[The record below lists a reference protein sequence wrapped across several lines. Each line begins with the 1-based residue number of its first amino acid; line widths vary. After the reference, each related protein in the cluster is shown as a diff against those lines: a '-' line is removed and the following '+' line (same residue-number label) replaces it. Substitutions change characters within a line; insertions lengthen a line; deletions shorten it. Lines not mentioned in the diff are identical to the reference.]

1 MKKKQLLS
9 GVMALLLSA
18 SLCACGG
25 SKTAEGT
32 SEAAGE
38 SSEAETSN
46 TLSEGTPVPGGSVVY
61 GMTQDLASLDPH
73 VDTDAGT
80 RDVVF
85 NLYEG
90 LVKPTSDGGFIP
102 AVASDYTISDD
113 AKTYTFTL
121 RDGVTFHDGTPVTIE
136 DVKYSIDR
144 YAEIQGESSAF
155 SSLVDSVE
163 VQDDKTLVVNLKE
176 SYSEFLPMMTIA
188 IIPKSNEDPAGN
200 PIGTGPFK
208 YVSYTPGQNLELEK
222 YDGYWQEGVPSL
234 DSVEFKFIADVDTA
248 FVELQAGTID
258 ISDPSYS
265 LEAANQIATIN
276 GGNSDLDGSVITTR
290 LKDFRGYG
298 YIALSAENVKVGNDP
313 ASEESKDLRKAIMTV
328 IAAYRDEGINSYYG
342 DTATIINY
350 PMSNTSWAAPSVT
363 DDGYKIAY
371 STDVD
376 GNEIYTSDM
385 SGDTKYAAALQAAL
399 GYFEAAGYTVEN
411 GQVTA
416 APAGAKMEYTVNI
429 GASGNG
435 DHPSFQVLTNAAAA
449 LKTIGFTLT
458 VNDLANAS
466 DLYSSYQSGV
476 AEGWVAAWQSTNDP
490 DTYQLYDS
498 NGSTNYYKIN
508 DSDLD
513 ELIEAA
519 RQTTDQD
526 ARKAMYKEAMEI
538 ILDWGVELPV
548 YQRSEA
554 TIFSSERVDTTTIP
568 NDMTPYW
575 TYQSEINKIALK

>member
-73 VDTDAGT
+73 IDTDAGT

-102 AVASDYTISDD
+102 AVASDYIISDD

-121 RDGVTFHDGTPVTIE
+121 RDGITFHDGTPVTIE

-188 IIPKSNEDPAGN
+188 IIPQSNEDPAGN

-258 ISDPSYS
+258 ILKYLTSAQAETLGDDYNIVQGSMNLVHAMYLNSAYEPLSKTEVRQALCYAVDRDAINNFIFGGKSHIIGSHMIPAMSKYYEPEAETVYSYDPEKAKELLADAGYADGFDLEITVPSSYS
-265 LEAANQIATIN
+265 QHVDSAQIIADELSQVGINVTLNQVEWSTWLQDVYK
-276 GGNSDLDGSVITTR
+276 GGN
-290 LKDFRGYG
+290 FQ
-298 YIALSAENVKVGNDP
+298 A
-313 ASEESKDLRKAIMTV
+313 TV
-328 IAAYRDEGINSYYG
+328 IGFDG
-342 DTATIINY
+342 TL
-350 PMSNTSWAAPSVT
+350 APSDWLKKYVT
-363 DDGYKIAY
+363 DDAKNFMHYSNTEYDDVFNTAYTTVDDDVKVENYKKAQMILAEDAAAVYIEDPANLVAVSKKFGGYTFYPTAA
-371 STDVD
+371 
-376 GNEIYTSDM
+376 EDM
-385 SGDTKYAAALQAAL
+385 SLLYQ
-399 GYFEAAGYTVEN
+399 VE
-411 GQVTA
+411 Q
-416 APAGAKMEYTVNI
+416 
-429 GASGNG
+429 
-435 DHPSFQVLTNAAAA
+435 
-449 LKTIGFTLT
+449 
-458 VNDLANAS
+458 
-466 DLYSSYQSGV
+466 
-476 AEGWVAAWQSTNDP
+476 
-490 DTYQLYDS
+490 
-498 NGSTNYYKIN
+498 
-508 DSDLD
+508 
-513 ELIEAA
+513 
-519 RQTTDQD
+519 
-526 ARKAMYKEAMEI
+526 
-538 ILDWGVELPV
+538 
-548 YQRSEA
+548 
-554 TIFSSERVDTTTIP
+554 
-568 NDMTPYW
+568 
-575 TYQSEINKIALK
+575 

>member
-90 LVKPTSDGGFIP
+90 LVKPTSDSGFIP

-121 RDGVTFHDGTPVTIE
+121 RDGITFHDGTPVTIE

-188 IIPKSNEDPAGN
+188 IIPQSNEDPAGN

-258 ISDPSYS
+258 ILKYLTAAQAETLGDEDYNIVQGSMNLVHAMYLNSAYEPLSKTEVRQALCYAVDRDAINNFIFGGKSHIIGSHMIPAMSKYYEPEAETVYSYDPEKAKELLADAGYADGFDLEITVPSSYS
-265 LEAANQIATIN
+265 QHVDSAQIIADELSQVGVNVTLNQVEWSTWLQDVYK
-276 GGNSDLDGSVITTR
+276 GGN
-290 LKDFRGYG
+290 FQ
-298 YIALSAENVKVGNDP
+298 A
-313 ASEESKDLRKAIMTV
+313 TV
-328 IAAYRDEGINSYYG
+328 IGFDG
-342 DTATIINY
+342 TL
-350 PMSNTSWAAPSVT
+350 APSDWLKKYVT
-363 DDGYKIAY
+363 DDAKNFMHYSNTEYDDVFNTAYTTVDDDVKVENYKKAQMILAEDAAAVYIEDPANLVAVSKKFGGYTFYPTAA
-371 STDVD
+371 
-376 GNEIYTSDM
+376 EDM
-385 SGDTKYAAALQAAL
+385 SLLYQ
-399 GYFEAAGYTVEN
+399 VE
-411 GQVTA
+411 Q
-416 APAGAKMEYTVNI
+416 
-429 GASGNG
+429 
-435 DHPSFQVLTNAAAA
+435 
-449 LKTIGFTLT
+449 
-458 VNDLANAS
+458 
-466 DLYSSYQSGV
+466 
-476 AEGWVAAWQSTNDP
+476 
-490 DTYQLYDS
+490 
-498 NGSTNYYKIN
+498 
-508 DSDLD
+508 
-513 ELIEAA
+513 
-519 RQTTDQD
+519 
-526 ARKAMYKEAMEI
+526 
-538 ILDWGVELPV
+538 
-548 YQRSEA
+548 
-554 TIFSSERVDTTTIP
+554 
-568 NDMTPYW
+568 
-575 TYQSEINKIALK
+575 

>member
-90 LVKPTSDGGFIP
+90 LVKPTSDGGFIA

-121 RDGVTFHDGTPVTIE
+121 RDGITFHDGTPVTIE

-188 IIPKSNEDPAGN
+188 IIPQSNEDPAGN

-258 ISDPSYS
+258 ILKYLTSAQAETLGDDYNIVQGSMNLVHAMYLNSAYEPLSKTEVRQALCYAVDRDAINNFIFGGKSHIIGSHMIPAMSKYYEPEAETVYSYDPEKAKELLADAGYADGFDLEITVPSSYS
-265 LEAANQIATIN
+265 QHVDSAQIIADELSQVGINVTLNQVEWSTWLQDVYK
-276 GGNSDLDGSVITTR
+276 GGN
-290 LKDFRGYG
+290 FQ
-298 YIALSAENVKVGNDP
+298 A
-313 ASEESKDLRKAIMTV
+313 TV
-328 IAAYRDEGINSYYG
+328 IGFDG
-342 DTATIINY
+342 TL
-350 PMSNTSWAAPSVT
+350 APSDWLKKYVT
-363 DDGYKIAY
+363 DDAKNFMHYSNTEYDDVFNTAYTTVDDDVKVEKYKKAQMILAEDAAAVYIEDPANLVAVSKKFGGYTFYPTAA
-371 STDVD
+371 
-376 GNEIYTSDM
+376 EDM
-385 SGDTKYAAALQAAL
+385 SLLYQ
-399 GYFEAAGYTVEN
+399 VE
-411 GQVTA
+411 Q
-416 APAGAKMEYTVNI
+416 
-429 GASGNG
+429 
-435 DHPSFQVLTNAAAA
+435 
-449 LKTIGFTLT
+449 
-458 VNDLANAS
+458 
-466 DLYSSYQSGV
+466 
-476 AEGWVAAWQSTNDP
+476 
-490 DTYQLYDS
+490 
-498 NGSTNYYKIN
+498 
-508 DSDLD
+508 
-513 ELIEAA
+513 
-519 RQTTDQD
+519 
-526 ARKAMYKEAMEI
+526 
-538 ILDWGVELPV
+538 
-548 YQRSEA
+548 
-554 TIFSSERVDTTTIP
+554 
-568 NDMTPYW
+568 
-575 TYQSEINKIALK
+575 

>member
-102 AVASDYTISDD
+102 AVASDYIISDD

-121 RDGVTFHDGTPVTIE
+121 RDGITFHDGTPVTIE

-188 IIPKSNEDPAGN
+188 IIPQSNEDPAGN

-258 ISDPSYS
+258 ILKYLTSAQAETLGDDYNIVQGSMNLVHAMYLNSAYEPLSKTEVRQALCYAVDRDAINNFIFGGKSHIIGSHMIPAMSKYYEPEAETVYSYDPEKAKELLADAVYADGFDLEITVPSSYS
-265 LEAANQIATIN
+265 QHVDSAQIIADELSQVGINVTLNQVEWSTWLQDVYK
-276 GGNSDLDGSVITTR
+276 GGN
-290 LKDFRGYG
+290 FQ
-298 YIALSAENVKVGNDP
+298 A
-313 ASEESKDLRKAIMTV
+313 TV
-328 IAAYRDEGINSYYG
+328 IGFDG
-342 DTATIINY
+342 TL
-350 PMSNTSWAAPSVT
+350 APSDWLKKYVT
-363 DDGYKIAY
+363 DDAKNFMHYSNTEYDDVFNTAYTTVDDDVKVENYKKAQMILAEDAAAVYIEDPANLVAVSKKFGGYTFYPTAA
-371 STDVD
+371 
-376 GNEIYTSDM
+376 EDM
-385 SGDTKYAAALQAAL
+385 SLLYQ
-399 GYFEAAGYTVEN
+399 VE
-411 GQVTA
+411 Q
-416 APAGAKMEYTVNI
+416 
-429 GASGNG
+429 
-435 DHPSFQVLTNAAAA
+435 
-449 LKTIGFTLT
+449 
-458 VNDLANAS
+458 
-466 DLYSSYQSGV
+466 
-476 AEGWVAAWQSTNDP
+476 
-490 DTYQLYDS
+490 
-498 NGSTNYYKIN
+498 
-508 DSDLD
+508 
-513 ELIEAA
+513 
-519 RQTTDQD
+519 
-526 ARKAMYKEAMEI
+526 
-538 ILDWGVELPV
+538 
-548 YQRSEA
+548 
-554 TIFSSERVDTTTIP
+554 
-568 NDMTPYW
+568 
-575 TYQSEINKIALK
+575 

>member
-102 AVASDYTISDD
+102 AVASDYIISDD

-121 RDGVTFHDGTPVTIE
+121 RDGITFHDGTPVTIE

-188 IIPKSNEDPAGN
+188 IIPQSNEDPAGN

-258 ISDPSYS
+258 ILKYLTSAQAETLGDDYNIVQGSMNLVHAMYLNSAYEPLSKTEVRQALCYAVDRDAINNFIFGGKSHIIGSHMIPAMSKYYEPEAETVYSYDPEKAKELLADAGYADGFDLEITVPSSYS
-265 LEAANQIATIN
+265 QHVDSAQIIADELSQVGINVTLNQVEWSTWLQDVYK
-276 GGNSDLDGSVITTR
+276 GGN
-290 LKDFRGYG
+290 FQ
-298 YIALSAENVKVGNDP
+298 A
-313 ASEESKDLRKAIMTV
+313 TV
-328 IAAYRDEGINSYYG
+328 IGFDG
-342 DTATIINY
+342 TL
-350 PMSNTSWAAPSVT
+350 APSDWLKKYVT
-363 DDGYKIAY
+363 DDAKNFMHYSNTEYDDVFNTAYTTVDDDVKVENYKKAQMILAEDAPAVYIEDPANLVAVSKKFGGYTFYPTAA
-371 STDVD
+371 
-376 GNEIYTSDM
+376 EDM
-385 SGDTKYAAALQAAL
+385 SLLYQ
-399 GYFEAAGYTVEN
+399 VE
-411 GQVTA
+411 Q
-416 APAGAKMEYTVNI
+416 
-429 GASGNG
+429 
-435 DHPSFQVLTNAAAA
+435 
-449 LKTIGFTLT
+449 
-458 VNDLANAS
+458 
-466 DLYSSYQSGV
+466 
-476 AEGWVAAWQSTNDP
+476 
-490 DTYQLYDS
+490 
-498 NGSTNYYKIN
+498 
-508 DSDLD
+508 
-513 ELIEAA
+513 
-519 RQTTDQD
+519 
-526 ARKAMYKEAMEI
+526 
-538 ILDWGVELPV
+538 
-548 YQRSEA
+548 
-554 TIFSSERVDTTTIP
+554 
-568 NDMTPYW
+568 
-575 TYQSEINKIALK
+575 

>member
-90 LVKPTSDGGFIP
+90 LVKPTSDGGFIA

-121 RDGVTFHDGTPVTIE
+121 RDGITFHDGTPVTIE

-188 IIPKSNEDPAGN
+188 IIPQSNEDPVGN

-258 ISDPSYS
+258 ILKYLTAAQAETLGDEDYNIVQGSMNLVHAMYLNSAYEPLSKTEVRQALCYAVDRDAINNFIFGGKSHIIGSHMIPAMSKYYEPEAETVYSYDPEKAKELLADAGYADGFDLEITVPSSYS
-265 LEAANQIATIN
+265 QHVDSAQIIADELSQVGINVTLNQVEWSTWLQDVYK
-276 GGNSDLDGSVITTR
+276 GGN
-290 LKDFRGYG
+290 FQ
-298 YIALSAENVKVGNDP
+298 A
-313 ASEESKDLRKAIMTV
+313 TV
-328 IAAYRDEGINSYYG
+328 IGFDG
-342 DTATIINY
+342 TL
-350 PMSNTSWAAPSVT
+350 APSDWLKKYVT
-363 DDGYKIAY
+363 DDAKNFMHYSNTEYDDVFNTAYTTVDDDVKVENYKKAQMILAEDAAAVYIEDPANLVAVSKKFGGYTFYPTAA
-371 STDVD
+371 
-376 GNEIYTSDM
+376 EDM
-385 SGDTKYAAALQAAL
+385 SLLYQ
-399 GYFEAAGYTVEN
+399 VE
-411 GQVTA
+411 Q
-416 APAGAKMEYTVNI
+416 
-429 GASGNG
+429 
-435 DHPSFQVLTNAAAA
+435 
-449 LKTIGFTLT
+449 
-458 VNDLANAS
+458 
-466 DLYSSYQSGV
+466 
-476 AEGWVAAWQSTNDP
+476 
-490 DTYQLYDS
+490 
-498 NGSTNYYKIN
+498 
-508 DSDLD
+508 
-513 ELIEAA
+513 
-519 RQTTDQD
+519 
-526 ARKAMYKEAMEI
+526 
-538 ILDWGVELPV
+538 
-548 YQRSEA
+548 
-554 TIFSSERVDTTTIP
+554 
-568 NDMTPYW
+568 
-575 TYQSEINKIALK
+575 

>member
-90 LVKPTSDGGFIP
+90 LVKPTSDGGFIA

-121 RDGVTFHDGTPVTIE
+121 RDGITFHDGTPVTIE

-188 IIPKSNEDPAGN
+188 IIPQSNEDPAGN

-258 ISDPSYS
+258 ILKYLTSAQAETLGDDYNIVQGSMNLVHAMYLNSAYEPLSKTEVRQALCYAVDRDAINNFIFGGKSHIIGSHMIPAMSKYYEPEAETVYSYDPEKAKELLADAGYADGFDLEITVPSSYS
-265 LEAANQIATIN
+265 QHVDSAQIIADELSQVGVNVTLNQVEWSTWLQDVYK
-276 GGNSDLDGSVITTR
+276 GGN
-290 LKDFRGYG
+290 FQ
-298 YIALSAENVKVGNDP
+298 A
-313 ASEESKDLRKAIMTV
+313 TV
-328 IAAYRDEGINSYYG
+328 IGFDG
-342 DTATIINY
+342 TL
-350 PMSNTSWAAPSVT
+350 APSDWLKKYVT
-363 DDGYKIAY
+363 DDAKNFMHYSNTEYDDVFNTAYTTVDDDVKVENYKKAQMILAEDAAAVYIEDPANLVAVSKKFGGYTFYPTAA
-371 STDVD
+371 
-376 GNEIYTSDM
+376 EDM
-385 SGDTKYAAALQAAL
+385 SLLYQ
-399 GYFEAAGYTVEN
+399 VE
-411 GQVTA
+411 Q
-416 APAGAKMEYTVNI
+416 
-429 GASGNG
+429 
-435 DHPSFQVLTNAAAA
+435 
-449 LKTIGFTLT
+449 
-458 VNDLANAS
+458 
-466 DLYSSYQSGV
+466 
-476 AEGWVAAWQSTNDP
+476 
-490 DTYQLYDS
+490 
-498 NGSTNYYKIN
+498 
-508 DSDLD
+508 
-513 ELIEAA
+513 
-519 RQTTDQD
+519 
-526 ARKAMYKEAMEI
+526 
-538 ILDWGVELPV
+538 
-548 YQRSEA
+548 
-554 TIFSSERVDTTTIP
+554 
-568 NDMTPYW
+568 
-575 TYQSEINKIALK
+575 

>member
-46 TLSEGTPVPGGSVVY
+46 TLSEGTPVLGGSVVY

-102 AVASDYTISDD
+102 AVASDYIISDD

-121 RDGVTFHDGTPVTIE
+121 RDGITFHDGTPVTIE

-188 IIPKSNEDPAGN
+188 IIPQSNEDPAGN

-258 ISDPSYS
+258 ILKYLTSAQAETLGDDYNIVQGSMNLVHAMYLNSAYEPLSKTEVRQALCYAVDRDAINNFIFGGKSHIIGSHMIPAMSKYYEPEAETVYSYDPEKAKELLADAGYADGFDLEITVPSSYS
-265 LEAANQIATIN
+265 QHVDSAQIIADELSQVGINVTLNQVEWSTWLQDVYK
-276 GGNSDLDGSVITTR
+276 GGN
-290 LKDFRGYG
+290 FQ
-298 YIALSAENVKVGNDP
+298 A
-313 ASEESKDLRKAIMTV
+313 TV
-328 IAAYRDEGINSYYG
+328 IGFDG
-342 DTATIINY
+342 TL
-350 PMSNTSWAAPSVT
+350 APSDWLKKYVT
-363 DDGYKIAY
+363 DDAKNFMHYSNTEYDDVFNTAYTTVDDDVKVENYKKAQMILAEDAAAVYIEDPANLVAVSKKFGGYTFYPTAA
-371 STDVD
+371 
-376 GNEIYTSDM
+376 EDM
-385 SGDTKYAAALQAAL
+385 SLLYQ
-399 GYFEAAGYTVEN
+399 VE
-411 GQVTA
+411 Q
-416 APAGAKMEYTVNI
+416 
-429 GASGNG
+429 
-435 DHPSFQVLTNAAAA
+435 
-449 LKTIGFTLT
+449 
-458 VNDLANAS
+458 
-466 DLYSSYQSGV
+466 
-476 AEGWVAAWQSTNDP
+476 
-490 DTYQLYDS
+490 
-498 NGSTNYYKIN
+498 
-508 DSDLD
+508 
-513 ELIEAA
+513 
-519 RQTTDQD
+519 
-526 ARKAMYKEAMEI
+526 
-538 ILDWGVELPV
+538 
-548 YQRSEA
+548 
-554 TIFSSERVDTTTIP
+554 
-568 NDMTPYW
+568 
-575 TYQSEINKIALK
+575 

>member
-61 GMTQDLASLDPH
+61 GMTQDLASLNPH

-102 AVASDYTISDD
+102 AVASDYIISDD

-121 RDGVTFHDGTPVTIE
+121 RDGITFHDGTPVTIE

-188 IIPKSNEDPAGN
+188 IIPQSNEDPAGN

-258 ISDPSYS
+258 ILKYLTSAQAETLGDDYNIVQGSMNLVHAMYLNSAYEPLSKTEVRQALCYAVDRDAINNFIFGGKSHIIGSHMIPAMSKYYEPEAETVYSYDPEKAKELLADAGYADGFDLEITVPSSYS
-265 LEAANQIATIN
+265 QHVDSAQIIADELSQVGINVTLNQVEWSTWLQDVYK
-276 GGNSDLDGSVITTR
+276 GGN
-290 LKDFRGYG
+290 FQ
-298 YIALSAENVKVGNDP
+298 A
-313 ASEESKDLRKAIMTV
+313 TV
-328 IAAYRDEGINSYYG
+328 IGFDG
-342 DTATIINY
+342 TL
-350 PMSNTSWAAPSVT
+350 APSDWLKKYVT
-363 DDGYKIAY
+363 DDAKNFMHYSNTEYDDVFNTAYTTVDDDVKVENYKKAQMILAEDAAAVYIEDPANLVAVSKKFGGYTFYPTAA
-371 STDVD
+371 
-376 GNEIYTSDM
+376 EDM
-385 SGDTKYAAALQAAL
+385 SLLYQ
-399 GYFEAAGYTVEN
+399 VE
-411 GQVTA
+411 Q
-416 APAGAKMEYTVNI
+416 
-429 GASGNG
+429 
-435 DHPSFQVLTNAAAA
+435 
-449 LKTIGFTLT
+449 
-458 VNDLANAS
+458 
-466 DLYSSYQSGV
+466 
-476 AEGWVAAWQSTNDP
+476 
-490 DTYQLYDS
+490 
-498 NGSTNYYKIN
+498 
-508 DSDLD
+508 
-513 ELIEAA
+513 
-519 RQTTDQD
+519 
-526 ARKAMYKEAMEI
+526 
-538 ILDWGVELPV
+538 
-548 YQRSEA
+548 
-554 TIFSSERVDTTTIP
+554 
-568 NDMTPYW
+568 
-575 TYQSEINKIALK
+575 

>member
-102 AVASDYTISDD
+102 AVASDYIISDD

-121 RDGVTFHDGTPVTIE
+121 RDGITFHDGTPVTIE

-188 IIPKSNEDPAGN
+188 IIPQSNEDPVGN

-258 ISDPSYS
+258 ILKYLTAAQAETLGDDYNIVQGSMNLVHAMYLNSAYEPLSKTEVRQALCYAVDRDAINNFIFGGKSHIIGSHMIPAMSKYYEPEAETVYSYDPEKAKELLADAGYADGFDLEITVPSSYS
-265 LEAANQIATIN
+265 QHVDSAQIIADELSQVGINVTLNQVEWSTWLQDVYK
-276 GGNSDLDGSVITTR
+276 GGN
-290 LKDFRGYG
+290 FQ
-298 YIALSAENVKVGNDP
+298 A
-313 ASEESKDLRKAIMTV
+313 TV
-328 IAAYRDEGINSYYG
+328 IGFDG
-342 DTATIINY
+342 TL
-350 PMSNTSWAAPSVT
+350 APSDWLKKYVT
-363 DDGYKIAY
+363 DDAKNFMHYSNTEYDDVFNTAYTTVDDDVKVENYKKAQMILAEDAAAVYIEDPANLVAVSKKFGGYTFYPTAA
-371 STDVD
+371 
-376 GNEIYTSDM
+376 EDM
-385 SGDTKYAAALQAAL
+385 SLLYQ
-399 GYFEAAGYTVEN
+399 VE
-411 GQVTA
+411 Q
-416 APAGAKMEYTVNI
+416 
-429 GASGNG
+429 
-435 DHPSFQVLTNAAAA
+435 
-449 LKTIGFTLT
+449 
-458 VNDLANAS
+458 
-466 DLYSSYQSGV
+466 
-476 AEGWVAAWQSTNDP
+476 
-490 DTYQLYDS
+490 
-498 NGSTNYYKIN
+498 
-508 DSDLD
+508 
-513 ELIEAA
+513 
-519 RQTTDQD
+519 
-526 ARKAMYKEAMEI
+526 
-538 ILDWGVELPV
+538 
-548 YQRSEA
+548 
-554 TIFSSERVDTTTIP
+554 
-568 NDMTPYW
+568 
-575 TYQSEINKIALK
+575 

>member
-102 AVASDYTISDD
+102 AVASDYIISDD

-121 RDGVTFHDGTPVTIE
+121 RDGITFHDGTPVTIE

-188 IIPKSNEDPAGN
+188 IIPQSNEDPAGN

-258 ISDPSYS
+258 ILKYLTAAQAETLGDEDYNIVQGSMNLVHAMYLNSAYEPLSKTEVRQALCYAVDRDAINNFIFGGKSHIIGSHMIPAMSKYYEPEAETVYSYDPEKAKELLADAGYADGFDLEITVPSSYS
-265 LEAANQIATIN
+265 QHVDSAQIIADELSQVGVNVTLNQVEWSTWLQDVYK
-276 GGNSDLDGSVITTR
+276 GGN
-290 LKDFRGYG
+290 FQ
-298 YIALSAENVKVGNDP
+298 A
-313 ASEESKDLRKAIMTV
+313 TV
-328 IAAYRDEGINSYYG
+328 IGFDG
-342 DTATIINY
+342 TL
-350 PMSNTSWAAPSVT
+350 APSDWLKKYVT
-363 DDGYKIAY
+363 DDAKNFMHYSNTEYDDVFNTAYTTVDDDVKVENYKKAQMILAEDAAAVYIEDPANLVAVSKKFGGYTFYPTAA
-371 STDVD
+371 
-376 GNEIYTSDM
+376 EDM
-385 SGDTKYAAALQAAL
+385 SLLYQ
-399 GYFEAAGYTVEN
+399 VE
-411 GQVTA
+411 Q
-416 APAGAKMEYTVNI
+416 
-429 GASGNG
+429 
-435 DHPSFQVLTNAAAA
+435 
-449 LKTIGFTLT
+449 
-458 VNDLANAS
+458 
-466 DLYSSYQSGV
+466 
-476 AEGWVAAWQSTNDP
+476 
-490 DTYQLYDS
+490 
-498 NGSTNYYKIN
+498 
-508 DSDLD
+508 
-513 ELIEAA
+513 
-519 RQTTDQD
+519 
-526 ARKAMYKEAMEI
+526 
-538 ILDWGVELPV
+538 
-548 YQRSEA
+548 
-554 TIFSSERVDTTTIP
+554 
-568 NDMTPYW
+568 
-575 TYQSEINKIALK
+575 

>member
-102 AVASDYTISDD
+102 AVASDYIISDD

-121 RDGVTFHDGTPVTIE
+121 RDGITFHDGTPVTIE

-188 IIPKSNEDPAGN
+188 IIPQSNEDPAGN

-258 ISDPSYS
+258 ILKYLTSAQAETLGDDYNIVQGSMNLVHAMYLNSAYEPLSKTEVRQALCYAVDRDAINNFIFGGKSHIIGSHMIPAMSKYYEPEAETVYSYDPEKAKELLADAGYADGFDLEITVPSSYS
-265 LEAANQIATIN
+265 QHVDSAQIIADELSQVGINVTLNQVEWSTWLQDVYK
-276 GGNSDLDGSVITTR
+276 GGN
-290 LKDFRGYG
+290 FQ
-298 YIALSAENVKVGNDP
+298 A
-313 ASEESKDLRKAIMTV
+313 TV
-328 IAAYRDEGINSYYG
+328 IGFDG
-342 DTATIINY
+342 TL
-350 PMSNTSWAAPSVT
+350 APSDWLKKYVT
-363 DDGYKIAY
+363 DDAKNFMHYSNTEYDDVFNTAYTTVDDDVKVENYKKAQMILAEDAAAVYIEDPVNLVAVSKKFGGYTFYPTAA
-371 STDVD
+371 
-376 GNEIYTSDM
+376 EDM
-385 SGDTKYAAALQAAL
+385 SLLYQ
-399 GYFEAAGYTVEN
+399 VE
-411 GQVTA
+411 Q
-416 APAGAKMEYTVNI
+416 
-429 GASGNG
+429 
-435 DHPSFQVLTNAAAA
+435 
-449 LKTIGFTLT
+449 
-458 VNDLANAS
+458 
-466 DLYSSYQSGV
+466 
-476 AEGWVAAWQSTNDP
+476 
-490 DTYQLYDS
+490 
-498 NGSTNYYKIN
+498 
-508 DSDLD
+508 
-513 ELIEAA
+513 
-519 RQTTDQD
+519 
-526 ARKAMYKEAMEI
+526 
-538 ILDWGVELPV
+538 
-548 YQRSEA
+548 
-554 TIFSSERVDTTTIP
+554 
-568 NDMTPYW
+568 
-575 TYQSEINKIALK
+575 

>member
-90 LVKPTSDGGFIP
+90 LVKPTSDGGFIA

-121 RDGVTFHDGTPVTIE
+121 RDGITFHDGTPVTIE

-188 IIPKSNEDPAGN
+188 IIPQSNEDPVGN

-258 ISDPSYS
+258 ILKYLTSAQAETLGDDYNIVQGSMNLVHAMYLNSAYEPLSKTEVRQALYYAVDRDAINNFIFGGKSHIIGSHMIPAMSKYYEPEAETVYSYDPEKAKELLADAGYADGFDLEITVPSSYS
-265 LEAANQIATIN
+265 QHVDSAQIIADELSQVGINVTLNQVEWSTWLQDVYK
-276 GGNSDLDGSVITTR
+276 GGN
-290 LKDFRGYG
+290 FQ
-298 YIALSAENVKVGNDP
+298 A
-313 ASEESKDLRKAIMTV
+313 TV
-328 IAAYRDEGINSYYG
+328 IGFDG
-342 DTATIINY
+342 TL
-350 PMSNTSWAAPSVT
+350 APSDWLKKYVT
-363 DDGYKIAY
+363 DDAKNFMHYSNTEYDDVFNTAYTTVDDDVKVENYKKAQMILAEDAAAVYIEDPANLVAVSKKFGGYTFYPTAA
-371 STDVD
+371 
-376 GNEIYTSDM
+376 EDM
-385 SGDTKYAAALQAAL
+385 SLLYQ
-399 GYFEAAGYTVEN
+399 VE
-411 GQVTA
+411 Q
-416 APAGAKMEYTVNI
+416 
-429 GASGNG
+429 
-435 DHPSFQVLTNAAAA
+435 
-449 LKTIGFTLT
+449 
-458 VNDLANAS
+458 
-466 DLYSSYQSGV
+466 
-476 AEGWVAAWQSTNDP
+476 
-490 DTYQLYDS
+490 
-498 NGSTNYYKIN
+498 
-508 DSDLD
+508 
-513 ELIEAA
+513 
-519 RQTTDQD
+519 
-526 ARKAMYKEAMEI
+526 
-538 ILDWGVELPV
+538 
-548 YQRSEA
+548 
-554 TIFSSERVDTTTIP
+554 
-568 NDMTPYW
+568 
-575 TYQSEINKIALK
+575 

>member
-102 AVASDYTISDD
+102 AVASDYIISDD

-121 RDGVTFHDGTPVTIE
+121 RDGITFHDGTPVTIE

-188 IIPKSNEDPAGN
+188 IIPQSNEDPAGN

-208 YVSYTPGQNLELEK
+208 YVSYTPGQNMELEK

-258 ISDPSYS
+258 ILKYLTAAQAETLGDDYNIVQGSMNLVHAMYLNSAYEPLSKTEVRQALCYAVDRDAINNFIFGGKSHIIGSHMIPAMSKYYEPEAETVYSYDPEKAKELLADAGYADGFDLEITVPSSYS
-265 LEAANQIATIN
+265 QHVDSAQIIADELSQVGVNVTLNQVEWSTWLQDVYK
-276 GGNSDLDGSVITTR
+276 GGN
-290 LKDFRGYG
+290 FQ
-298 YIALSAENVKVGNDP
+298 A
-313 ASEESKDLRKAIMTV
+313 TV
-328 IAAYRDEGINSYYG
+328 IGFDG
-342 DTATIINY
+342 TL
-350 PMSNTSWAAPSVT
+350 APSDWLKKYVT
-363 DDGYKIAY
+363 DDAKNFMHYSNTEYDDVFNTAYTTVDDDVKVENYKKAQMILAEDAAAVYIEDPANLVAVSKKFGGYTFYPTAA
-371 STDVD
+371 
-376 GNEIYTSDM
+376 EDM
-385 SGDTKYAAALQAAL
+385 SLLYQ
-399 GYFEAAGYTVEN
+399 VE
-411 GQVTA
+411 Q
-416 APAGAKMEYTVNI
+416 
-429 GASGNG
+429 
-435 DHPSFQVLTNAAAA
+435 
-449 LKTIGFTLT
+449 
-458 VNDLANAS
+458 
-466 DLYSSYQSGV
+466 
-476 AEGWVAAWQSTNDP
+476 
-490 DTYQLYDS
+490 
-498 NGSTNYYKIN
+498 
-508 DSDLD
+508 
-513 ELIEAA
+513 
-519 RQTTDQD
+519 
-526 ARKAMYKEAMEI
+526 
-538 ILDWGVELPV
+538 
-548 YQRSEA
+548 
-554 TIFSSERVDTTTIP
+554 
-568 NDMTPYW
+568 
-575 TYQSEINKIALK
+575 

>member
-90 LVKPTSDGGFIP
+90 LVKPTSDGGFIA

-188 IIPKSNEDPAGN
+188 IIPQSNEDPAGN

-258 ISDPSYS
+258 ILKYLTAAQAETLGDEDYNIVQGSMNLVHAMYLNSAYEPLSKTEVRQALCYAVDRDAINNFIFGGKSHIIGSHMIPAMSKYYEPEAETVYSYDPEKAKELLADAGYADGFDLEITVPSSYS
-265 LEAANQIATIN
+265 QHVDSAQIIADELSQVGINVTLNQVEWSTWLQDVYK
-276 GGNSDLDGSVITTR
+276 GGN
-290 LKDFRGYG
+290 FQ
-298 YIALSAENVKVGNDP
+298 A
-313 ASEESKDLRKAIMTV
+313 TV
-328 IAAYRDEGINSYYG
+328 IGFDG
-342 DTATIINY
+342 TL
-350 PMSNTSWAAPSVT
+350 APSDWLKKYVT
-363 DDGYKIAY
+363 DDAKNFMHYSNTEYDDVFNTAYTTVDDDVKVENYKKAQMILAEDAAAVYIEDPANLVAVSKKFGGYTFYPTAA
-371 STDVD
+371 
-376 GNEIYTSDM
+376 EDM
-385 SGDTKYAAALQAAL
+385 SLLYQ
-399 GYFEAAGYTVEN
+399 VE
-411 GQVTA
+411 Q
-416 APAGAKMEYTVNI
+416 
-429 GASGNG
+429 
-435 DHPSFQVLTNAAAA
+435 
-449 LKTIGFTLT
+449 
-458 VNDLANAS
+458 
-466 DLYSSYQSGV
+466 
-476 AEGWVAAWQSTNDP
+476 
-490 DTYQLYDS
+490 
-498 NGSTNYYKIN
+498 
-508 DSDLD
+508 
-513 ELIEAA
+513 
-519 RQTTDQD
+519 
-526 ARKAMYKEAMEI
+526 
-538 ILDWGVELPV
+538 
-548 YQRSEA
+548 
-554 TIFSSERVDTTTIP
+554 
-568 NDMTPYW
+568 
-575 TYQSEINKIALK
+575 

>member
-102 AVASDYTISDD
+102 AVASDYIISDD

-121 RDGVTFHDGTPVTIE
+121 RDGITFHDGTPVTIE

-188 IIPKSNEDPAGN
+188 IIPQSNEDPAGN

-258 ISDPSYS
+258 ILKYLTSAQAETLGDDYNIVQGSMNLVHAMYLNSAYEPLSKTEVRQALCYAVDRDAINNFIFGGKSHIIGSHMIPAMSKYYEPEAETVYSYDPEKAKELLADAGYADGFDLKITVPSSYS
-265 LEAANQIATIN
+265 QHVDSAQIIADELSQVGINVTLNQVEWSTWLQDVYK
-276 GGNSDLDGSVITTR
+276 GGN
-290 LKDFRGYG
+290 FQ
-298 YIALSAENVKVGNDP
+298 A
-313 ASEESKDLRKAIMTV
+313 TV
-328 IAAYRDEGINSYYG
+328 IGFDG
-342 DTATIINY
+342 TL
-350 PMSNTSWAAPSVT
+350 APSDWLKKYVT
-363 DDGYKIAY
+363 DDAKNFMHYSNTEYDDVFNTAYTTVDDDVKVENYKKAQMILAEDAAAVYIEDPANLVAVSKKFGGYTFYPTAA
-371 STDVD
+371 
-376 GNEIYTSDM
+376 EDM
-385 SGDTKYAAALQAAL
+385 SLLYQ
-399 GYFEAAGYTVEN
+399 VE
-411 GQVTA
+411 Q
-416 APAGAKMEYTVNI
+416 
-429 GASGNG
+429 
-435 DHPSFQVLTNAAAA
+435 
-449 LKTIGFTLT
+449 
-458 VNDLANAS
+458 
-466 DLYSSYQSGV
+466 
-476 AEGWVAAWQSTNDP
+476 
-490 DTYQLYDS
+490 
-498 NGSTNYYKIN
+498 
-508 DSDLD
+508 
-513 ELIEAA
+513 
-519 RQTTDQD
+519 
-526 ARKAMYKEAMEI
+526 
-538 ILDWGVELPV
+538 
-548 YQRSEA
+548 
-554 TIFSSERVDTTTIP
+554 
-568 NDMTPYW
+568 
-575 TYQSEINKIALK
+575 

>member
-90 LVKPTSDGGFIP
+90 LVKPTSDGGFIA

-121 RDGVTFHDGTPVTIE
+121 RDGITFHDGTPVTIE

-188 IIPKSNEDPAGN
+188 IIPQSNEDPVGN

-258 ISDPSYS
+258 ILKYLTSAQAETLGDDYNIVQGSMNLVHAMYLNSAYEPLSKTEVRQALCYAVDRDAINNFIFGGKSHIIGSHMIPAMSKYYEPEAETVYSYDPEKAKELLADAGYADGFDLEITVPSSYS
-265 LEAANQIATIN
+265 QHVDSAQIIADELSQVGINVTLNQVEWSTWLQDVYK
-276 GGNSDLDGSVITTR
+276 GGN
-290 LKDFRGYG
+290 FQ
-298 YIALSAENVKVGNDP
+298 A
-313 ASEESKDLRKAIMTV
+313 TV
-328 IAAYRDEGINSYYG
+328 IGFDG
-342 DTATIINY
+342 TL
-350 PMSNTSWAAPSVT
+350 APSDWLKKYVT
-363 DDGYKIAY
+363 DDAKNFMHYSNTEYDDVFNTAYTTVDDDVKVENYKKAQMILAEDAAAVYIEDPANLVAVSKKFGGYTFYPTAA
-371 STDVD
+371 
-376 GNEIYTSDM
+376 EDM
-385 SGDTKYAAALQAAL
+385 SLLYQ
-399 GYFEAAGYTVEN
+399 VE
-411 GQVTA
+411 Q
-416 APAGAKMEYTVNI
+416 
-429 GASGNG
+429 
-435 DHPSFQVLTNAAAA
+435 
-449 LKTIGFTLT
+449 
-458 VNDLANAS
+458 
-466 DLYSSYQSGV
+466 
-476 AEGWVAAWQSTNDP
+476 
-490 DTYQLYDS
+490 
-498 NGSTNYYKIN
+498 
-508 DSDLD
+508 
-513 ELIEAA
+513 
-519 RQTTDQD
+519 
-526 ARKAMYKEAMEI
+526 
-538 ILDWGVELPV
+538 
-548 YQRSEA
+548 
-554 TIFSSERVDTTTIP
+554 
-568 NDMTPYW
+568 
-575 TYQSEINKIALK
+575 

>member
-102 AVASDYTISDD
+102 AVASDYIISDD

-121 RDGVTFHDGTPVTIE
+121 RDGITFHDGTPVTIE

-188 IIPKSNEDPAGN
+188 IIPQSNEDPAGN

-258 ISDPSYS
+258 ILKYLTAAQAETLGDDYNIVQGSMNLVHAMYLNSAYEPLSKTEVRQALCYAVDRDAINNFIFGGKSHLIGSHMIPAMSKYYEPEPETVYSYDPEKAKELLADAGYADGFDLEITVPSSYS
-265 LEAANQIATIN
+265 QHVDSAQIIADELSQVGINVTLNQVEWSTWLQDVYK
-276 GGNSDLDGSVITTR
+276 GGN
-290 LKDFRGYG
+290 FQ
-298 YIALSAENVKVGNDP
+298 A
-313 ASEESKDLRKAIMTV
+313 TV
-328 IAAYRDEGINSYYG
+328 IGFDG
-342 DTATIINY
+342 TL
-350 PMSNTSWAAPSVT
+350 APSDWLKKYVT
-363 DDGYKIAY
+363 DDAKNFMHYSNTEYDDVFNTAYTTVDDDVKVENYKKAQMILAEDAAAVYIEDPANLVAVSKKFGGYTFYPTAA
-371 STDVD
+371 
-376 GNEIYTSDM
+376 EDM
-385 SGDTKYAAALQAAL
+385 SLLYQ
-399 GYFEAAGYTVEN
+399 VE
-411 GQVTA
+411 Q
-416 APAGAKMEYTVNI
+416 
-429 GASGNG
+429 
-435 DHPSFQVLTNAAAA
+435 
-449 LKTIGFTLT
+449 
-458 VNDLANAS
+458 
-466 DLYSSYQSGV
+466 
-476 AEGWVAAWQSTNDP
+476 
-490 DTYQLYDS
+490 
-498 NGSTNYYKIN
+498 
-508 DSDLD
+508 
-513 ELIEAA
+513 
-519 RQTTDQD
+519 
-526 ARKAMYKEAMEI
+526 
-538 ILDWGVELPV
+538 
-548 YQRSEA
+548 
-554 TIFSSERVDTTTIP
+554 
-568 NDMTPYW
+568 
-575 TYQSEINKIALK
+575 

>member
-102 AVASDYTISDD
+102 AVASDYIISDD

-121 RDGVTFHDGTPVTIE
+121 RDGITFHDGTPVTIE

-188 IIPKSNEDPAGN
+188 IIPQSNEDPAGN

-208 YVSYTPGQNLELEK
+208 YVSYTPGQ
-222 YDGYWQEGVPSL
+222 SL

-258 ISDPSYS
+258 ILKYLTSAQAETLGDDYNIVQGSMNLVHAMYLNSAYEPLSKTEVRQALCYAVDRDAINNFIFGGKSHIIGSHMIPAMSKYYEPEAETVYSYDPEKAKELLADAGYADGFDLEITVPSSYS
-265 LEAANQIATIN
+265 QHVDSAQIIADELSQVGINVTLNQVEWSTWLQDVYK
-276 GGNSDLDGSVITTR
+276 GGN
-290 LKDFRGYG
+290 FQ
-298 YIALSAENVKVGNDP
+298 A
-313 ASEESKDLRKAIMTV
+313 TV
-328 IAAYRDEGINSYYG
+328 IGFDG
-342 DTATIINY
+342 TL
-350 PMSNTSWAAPSVT
+350 APSDWLKKYVT
-363 DDGYKIAY
+363 DDAKNFMHYSNTEYDDVFNTAYTTVDDDVKVENYKKAQMILAEDAAAVYIEDPANLVAVSKKFGGYTFYPTAA
-371 STDVD
+371 
-376 GNEIYTSDM
+376 EDM
-385 SGDTKYAAALQAAL
+385 SLLYQ
-399 GYFEAAGYTVEN
+399 VE
-411 GQVTA
+411 Q
-416 APAGAKMEYTVNI
+416 
-429 GASGNG
+429 
-435 DHPSFQVLTNAAAA
+435 
-449 LKTIGFTLT
+449 
-458 VNDLANAS
+458 
-466 DLYSSYQSGV
+466 
-476 AEGWVAAWQSTNDP
+476 
-490 DTYQLYDS
+490 
-498 NGSTNYYKIN
+498 
-508 DSDLD
+508 
-513 ELIEAA
+513 
-519 RQTTDQD
+519 
-526 ARKAMYKEAMEI
+526 
-538 ILDWGVELPV
+538 
-548 YQRSEA
+548 
-554 TIFSSERVDTTTIP
+554 
-568 NDMTPYW
+568 
-575 TYQSEINKIALK
+575 

>member
-102 AVASDYTISDD
+102 AVASDYIISDD

-121 RDGVTFHDGTPVTIE
+121 RDGITFHDGTPVTIE

-188 IIPKSNEDPAGN
+188 IIPQSNEDPAGN

-258 ISDPSYS
+258 ILKYLTSAQAETLGDDYNIVQGSMNLVHAMYLNSAYEPLSKTEVRQALCYAVDRDAINNFIFGGKSHIIGSHMIPAMSKYYEPEAETVYSYDPEKAKELLADAGYADGFDLEITVPSSYS
-265 LEAANQIATIN
+265 QHVDSAQIIADELSQVGINVTLNQVEWSTWLQDVYK
-276 GGNSDLDGSVITTR
+276 GGN
-290 LKDFRGYG
+290 FQ
-298 YIALSAENVKVGNDP
+298 A
-313 ASEESKDLRKAIMTV
+313 TV
-328 IAAYRDEGINSYYG
+328 IGFDG
-342 DTATIINY
+342 TL
-350 PMSNTSWAAPSVT
+350 APSDWLKKYVT
-363 DDGYKIAY
+363 DDAKNFMHYSNTEYDDVFNTAYTTVDDDVKVENYKKAQMILAEDAAAVYIEDPANLVAVSKKFGGYTFYPTAA
-371 STDVD
+371 
-376 GNEIYTSDM
+376 EDM
-385 SGDTKYAAALQAAL
+385 SLLYQ
-399 GYFEAAGYTVEN
+399 VE
-411 GQVTA
+411 Q
-416 APAGAKMEYTVNI
+416 
-429 GASGNG
+429 
-435 DHPSFQVLTNAAAA
+435 
-449 LKTIGFTLT
+449 
-458 VNDLANAS
+458 
-466 DLYSSYQSGV
+466 
-476 AEGWVAAWQSTNDP
+476 
-490 DTYQLYDS
+490 
-498 NGSTNYYKIN
+498 
-508 DSDLD
+508 
-513 ELIEAA
+513 
-519 RQTTDQD
+519 
-526 ARKAMYKEAMEI
+526 
-538 ILDWGVELPV
+538 
-548 YQRSEA
+548 
-554 TIFSSERVDTTTIP
+554 
-568 NDMTPYW
+568 
-575 TYQSEINKIALK
+575 

>member
-90 LVKPTSDGGFIP
+90 LVKPTSDGGFIA

-121 RDGVTFHDGTPVTIE
+121 RDGITFHDGTPVTIE

-188 IIPKSNEDPAGN
+188 IIPQSNEDPAGN

-258 ISDPSYS
+258 ILKYLTAAQAETLGDEDYNIVQGSMNLVHAMYLNSAYEPLSKTEVRQALCYAVDRDAINNFIFGGKSHIIGSHMIPAMSKYYEPEAETVYSYDPEKAKELLADAGYADGFDLEITVPSSYS
-265 LEAANQIATIN
+265 QHVDSAQIIADELSQVGINVTLNQVEWSTWLQDVYK
-276 GGNSDLDGSVITTR
+276 GGN
-290 LKDFRGYG
+290 FQ
-298 YIALSAENVKVGNDP
+298 A
-313 ASEESKDLRKAIMTV
+313 TV
-328 IAAYRDEGINSYYG
+328 IGFDG
-342 DTATIINY
+342 TL
-350 PMSNTSWAAPSVT
+350 APSDWLKKYVT
-363 DDGYKIAY
+363 DDAKNFMHYSNTEYDDVFNTAYTTVDDDVKVENYKKAQMILAEDAAAVYIEDPANLVAVSKKFGGYTFYPTAA
-371 STDVD
+371 
-376 GNEIYTSDM
+376 EDM
-385 SGDTKYAAALQAAL
+385 SLLYQ
-399 GYFEAAGYTVEN
+399 VE
-411 GQVTA
+411 Q
-416 APAGAKMEYTVNI
+416 
-429 GASGNG
+429 
-435 DHPSFQVLTNAAAA
+435 
-449 LKTIGFTLT
+449 
-458 VNDLANAS
+458 
-466 DLYSSYQSGV
+466 
-476 AEGWVAAWQSTNDP
+476 
-490 DTYQLYDS
+490 
-498 NGSTNYYKIN
+498 
-508 DSDLD
+508 
-513 ELIEAA
+513 
-519 RQTTDQD
+519 
-526 ARKAMYKEAMEI
+526 
-538 ILDWGVELPV
+538 
-548 YQRSEA
+548 
-554 TIFSSERVDTTTIP
+554 
-568 NDMTPYW
+568 
-575 TYQSEINKIALK
+575 

>member
-102 AVASDYTISDD
+102 AVASDYIISDD

-121 RDGVTFHDGTPVTIE
+121 RDGITFHDGTPVTIE

-208 YVSYTPGQNLELEK
+208 YVCYTPGQNLELEK

-258 ISDPSYS
+258 ILKYLTAAQAETLGDEDYNIVQGSMNLVHAMYLNSAYEPLSKTEVRQALCYAVDRDAINNFIFGGKSHIIGSHMIPAMSKYYEPEAETVYSYDPEKAKELLADAGYADGFDLEITVPSSYS
-265 LEAANQIATIN
+265 QHVDSAQIIADELSQVGVNVTLNQVEWSTWLQDVYK
-276 GGNSDLDGSVITTR
+276 GGN
-290 LKDFRGYG
+290 FQ
-298 YIALSAENVKVGNDP
+298 A
-313 ASEESKDLRKAIMTV
+313 TV
-328 IAAYRDEGINSYYG
+328 IGFDG
-342 DTATIINY
+342 TL
-350 PMSNTSWAAPSVT
+350 APSDWLKKYVT
-363 DDGYKIAY
+363 DDAKNFMHYSNTEYDDVFNTAYTTVDDDVKVENYKKAQMILAEDAAAVYIEDPANLVAVSKKFGGYTFYPTAA
-371 STDVD
+371 
-376 GNEIYTSDM
+376 EDM
-385 SGDTKYAAALQAAL
+385 SLLYQ
-399 GYFEAAGYTVEN
+399 VE
-411 GQVTA
+411 Q
-416 APAGAKMEYTVNI
+416 
-429 GASGNG
+429 
-435 DHPSFQVLTNAAAA
+435 
-449 LKTIGFTLT
+449 
-458 VNDLANAS
+458 
-466 DLYSSYQSGV
+466 
-476 AEGWVAAWQSTNDP
+476 
-490 DTYQLYDS
+490 
-498 NGSTNYYKIN
+498 
-508 DSDLD
+508 
-513 ELIEAA
+513 
-519 RQTTDQD
+519 
-526 ARKAMYKEAMEI
+526 
-538 ILDWGVELPV
+538 
-548 YQRSEA
+548 
-554 TIFSSERVDTTTIP
+554 
-568 NDMTPYW
+568 
-575 TYQSEINKIALK
+575 

>member
-102 AVASDYTISDD
+102 AVASDYIISDD

-121 RDGVTFHDGTPVTIE
+121 RDGITFHDGTPVTIE

-188 IIPKSNEDPAGN
+188 IIPQSNEDPAGN

-222 YDGYWQEGVPSL
+222 YDGYWQEGVTSL

-258 ISDPSYS
+258 ILKYLTSAQAETLGDDYNIVQGSMNLVHAMYLNSAYEPLSKTEVRQALCYAVDRDAINNFIFGGKSHIIGSHMIPAMSKYYEPEAETVYSYDPEKAKELLADAGYADGFDLEITVPSSYS
-265 LEAANQIATIN
+265 QHVDSAQIIADELSQVGINVTLNQVEWSTWLQDVYK
-276 GGNSDLDGSVITTR
+276 GGN
-290 LKDFRGYG
+290 FQ
-298 YIALSAENVKVGNDP
+298 A
-313 ASEESKDLRKAIMTV
+313 TV
-328 IAAYRDEGINSYYG
+328 IGFDG
-342 DTATIINY
+342 TL
-350 PMSNTSWAAPSVT
+350 APSDWLKKYVT
-363 DDGYKIAY
+363 DDAKNFMHYSNTEYDDVFNTAYTTVDDDVKVENYKKAQMILAEDAAAVYIEDPANLVAVSKKFGGYTFYPTAA
-371 STDVD
+371 
-376 GNEIYTSDM
+376 EDM
-385 SGDTKYAAALQAAL
+385 SLLYQ
-399 GYFEAAGYTVEN
+399 VE
-411 GQVTA
+411 Q
-416 APAGAKMEYTVNI
+416 
-429 GASGNG
+429 
-435 DHPSFQVLTNAAAA
+435 
-449 LKTIGFTLT
+449 
-458 VNDLANAS
+458 
-466 DLYSSYQSGV
+466 
-476 AEGWVAAWQSTNDP
+476 
-490 DTYQLYDS
+490 
-498 NGSTNYYKIN
+498 
-508 DSDLD
+508 
-513 ELIEAA
+513 
-519 RQTTDQD
+519 
-526 ARKAMYKEAMEI
+526 
-538 ILDWGVELPV
+538 
-548 YQRSEA
+548 
-554 TIFSSERVDTTTIP
+554 
-568 NDMTPYW
+568 
-575 TYQSEINKIALK
+575 

>member
-90 LVKPTSDGGFIP
+90 LVKPTSDGGFIA
-102 AVASDYTISDD
+102 AVASDYIISDD

-121 RDGVTFHDGTPVTIE
+121 RDGITFHDGTPVTIE

-188 IIPKSNEDPAGN
+188 IIPQSNEDPAGN

-258 ISDPSYS
+258 ILKYLTSAQAETLGDDYNIVQGSMNLVHAMYLNSAYEPLSKTEVRQALCYAVDRDAINNFIFGGKSHIIGSHMIPAMSKYYEPEAETVYSYDPEKAKELLADAGYADGFDLEITVPSSYS
-265 LEAANQIATIN
+265 QHVDSAQIIADELSQVGINVTLNQVEWSTWLQDVYK
-276 GGNSDLDGSVITTR
+276 GGN
-290 LKDFRGYG
+290 FQ
-298 YIALSAENVKVGNDP
+298 A
-313 ASEESKDLRKAIMTV
+313 TV
-328 IAAYRDEGINSYYG
+328 IGFDG
-342 DTATIINY
+342 TL
-350 PMSNTSWAAPSVT
+350 APSDWLKKYVT
-363 DDGYKIAY
+363 DDAKNFMHYSNTEYDDVFNTAYTTVDDDVKVENYKKAQMILAEDAAAVYIEDTANLVAVSKKFGGYTFYPTAA
-371 STDVD
+371 
-376 GNEIYTSDM
+376 EDM
-385 SGDTKYAAALQAAL
+385 SLLYQ
-399 GYFEAAGYTVEN
+399 VE
-411 GQVTA
+411 Q
-416 APAGAKMEYTVNI
+416 
-429 GASGNG
+429 
-435 DHPSFQVLTNAAAA
+435 
-449 LKTIGFTLT
+449 
-458 VNDLANAS
+458 
-466 DLYSSYQSGV
+466 
-476 AEGWVAAWQSTNDP
+476 
-490 DTYQLYDS
+490 
-498 NGSTNYYKIN
+498 
-508 DSDLD
+508 
-513 ELIEAA
+513 
-519 RQTTDQD
+519 
-526 ARKAMYKEAMEI
+526 
-538 ILDWGVELPV
+538 
-548 YQRSEA
+548 
-554 TIFSSERVDTTTIP
+554 
-568 NDMTPYW
+568 
-575 TYQSEINKIALK
+575 

>member
-102 AVASDYTISDD
+102 AVASDYIISDD

-121 RDGVTFHDGTPVTIE
+121 RDGITFHDGTPVTIE

-188 IIPKSNEDPAGN
+188 IIPQSNEDPAGN

-258 ISDPSYS
+258 ILKYLTSAQAETLGDDYNIVQGSMNLVHAMYLNSAYEPLSKTEVRQALCYAVDRDAINNFIFGGKSHIIGSHMIPAMSKYYEPEAETVYSYDPEKAKELLADAGYADGFDLEITVPSSYS
-265 LEAANQIATIN
+265 QHVDSAQIIADELSQVGVNVTLNQVEWSTWLQDVYK
-276 GGNSDLDGSVITTR
+276 GGN
-290 LKDFRGYG
+290 FQ
-298 YIALSAENVKVGNDP
+298 A
-313 ASEESKDLRKAIMTV
+313 TV
-328 IAAYRDEGINSYYG
+328 IGFDG
-342 DTATIINY
+342 TL
-350 PMSNTSWAAPSVT
+350 APSDWLKKYVT
-363 DDGYKIAY
+363 DDAKNFMHYSNTEYDDVFNTAYTTVDDDVKVENYKKAQMILAEDAAAVYIEDPANLVAVSKKFGGYTFYPTAA
-371 STDVD
+371 
-376 GNEIYTSDM
+376 EDM
-385 SGDTKYAAALQAAL
+385 SLLYQ
-399 GYFEAAGYTVEN
+399 VE
-411 GQVTA
+411 Q
-416 APAGAKMEYTVNI
+416 
-429 GASGNG
+429 
-435 DHPSFQVLTNAAAA
+435 
-449 LKTIGFTLT
+449 
-458 VNDLANAS
+458 
-466 DLYSSYQSGV
+466 
-476 AEGWVAAWQSTNDP
+476 
-490 DTYQLYDS
+490 
-498 NGSTNYYKIN
+498 
-508 DSDLD
+508 
-513 ELIEAA
+513 
-519 RQTTDQD
+519 
-526 ARKAMYKEAMEI
+526 
-538 ILDWGVELPV
+538 
-548 YQRSEA
+548 
-554 TIFSSERVDTTTIP
+554 
-568 NDMTPYW
+568 
-575 TYQSEINKIALK
+575 

>member
-102 AVASDYTISDD
+102 AVASDYIISDD

-121 RDGVTFHDGTPVTIE
+121 RDGITFHDGTPVTIE

-188 IIPKSNEDPAGN
+188 IIPQSNEDPAGN

-208 YVSYTPGQNLELEK
+208 YVSYTPGQNMELEK

-258 ISDPSYS
+258 ILKYLTSAQAETLGDDYNIVQGSMNLVHAMYLNSAYEPLSKTEVRQALCYAVDRDAINNFIFGGKSHIIGSHMIPAMSKYYEPEAETVYSYDPEKAKELLADAGYADGFDLEITVPSSYS
-265 LEAANQIATIN
+265 QHVDSAQIIADELSQVGINVTLNQVEWSTWLQDVYK
-276 GGNSDLDGSVITTR
+276 GGN
-290 LKDFRGYG
+290 FQ
-298 YIALSAENVKVGNDP
+298 A
-313 ASEESKDLRKAIMTV
+313 TV
-328 IAAYRDEGINSYYG
+328 IGFDG
-342 DTATIINY
+342 TL
-350 PMSNTSWAAPSVT
+350 APSDWLKKYVT
-363 DDGYKIAY
+363 DDAKNFMHYSNTEYDDVFNTAYTTVDDDVKVENYKKAQMILAEDAAAVYIEDPANLVAVSKKFGGYTFYPTAA
-371 STDVD
+371 
-376 GNEIYTSDM
+376 EDM
-385 SGDTKYAAALQAAL
+385 SLLYQ
-399 GYFEAAGYTVEN
+399 VE
-411 GQVTA
+411 Q
-416 APAGAKMEYTVNI
+416 
-429 GASGNG
+429 
-435 DHPSFQVLTNAAAA
+435 
-449 LKTIGFTLT
+449 
-458 VNDLANAS
+458 
-466 DLYSSYQSGV
+466 
-476 AEGWVAAWQSTNDP
+476 
-490 DTYQLYDS
+490 
-498 NGSTNYYKIN
+498 
-508 DSDLD
+508 
-513 ELIEAA
+513 
-519 RQTTDQD
+519 
-526 ARKAMYKEAMEI
+526 
-538 ILDWGVELPV
+538 
-548 YQRSEA
+548 
-554 TIFSSERVDTTTIP
+554 
-568 NDMTPYW
+568 
-575 TYQSEINKIALK
+575 

>member
-90 LVKPTSDGGFIP
+90 LVKPTSDGGFIA

-121 RDGVTFHDGTPVTIE
+121 RDGITFHDGTPVTIE

-188 IIPKSNEDPAGN
+188 IIPQSNEDPVGN

-258 ISDPSYS
+258 ILKYLTSAQAETLGDDYNIVQGSMNLVHAMYLNSAYEPLSKTEVRQALCYAVDRDAINNFIFGGKSHIIGSHMIPAMSKYYEPEAETVYSYDPEKAKELLADAGYADGFDLEITVPSSYS
-265 LEAANQIATIN
+265 QHVDSAQIIADELSQVGINVTLNQVEWSTWLQDVYK
-276 GGNSDLDGSVITTR
+276 GGN
-290 LKDFRGYG
+290 FQ
-298 YIALSAENVKVGNDP
+298 A
-313 ASEESKDLRKAIMTV
+313 TV
-328 IAAYRDEGINSYYG
+328 IGFDG
-342 DTATIINY
+342 TL
-350 PMSNTSWAAPSVT
+350 APSDWLKKYVT
-363 DDGYKIAY
+363 DDAKNFMHCSNTEYDDVFNTAYTTVDDDVKVENYKKAQMILAEDAAAVYIEDPANLVAVSKKFGGYTFYPTAA
-371 STDVD
+371 
-376 GNEIYTSDM
+376 EDM
-385 SGDTKYAAALQAAL
+385 SLLYQ
-399 GYFEAAGYTVEN
+399 VE
-411 GQVTA
+411 Q
-416 APAGAKMEYTVNI
+416 
-429 GASGNG
+429 
-435 DHPSFQVLTNAAAA
+435 
-449 LKTIGFTLT
+449 
-458 VNDLANAS
+458 
-466 DLYSSYQSGV
+466 
-476 AEGWVAAWQSTNDP
+476 
-490 DTYQLYDS
+490 
-498 NGSTNYYKIN
+498 
-508 DSDLD
+508 
-513 ELIEAA
+513 
-519 RQTTDQD
+519 
-526 ARKAMYKEAMEI
+526 
-538 ILDWGVELPV
+538 
-548 YQRSEA
+548 
-554 TIFSSERVDTTTIP
+554 
-568 NDMTPYW
+568 
-575 TYQSEINKIALK
+575 

>member
-90 LVKPTSDGGFIP
+90 LVKPTSDGGFIA

-258 ISDPSYS
+258 ILKYLTAAQAETLGDEDYNIVQGSMNLVHAMYLNSAYEPLSKTEVRQALCYAVDRDAINNFIFGGKSHIIGSHMIPAMSKYYEPEAETVYSYDPEKAKELLADAGYADGFDLEITVPSSYS
-265 LEAANQIATIN
+265 QHVDSAQIIADELSQVGVNVTLNQVEWSTWLQDVYK
-276 GGNSDLDGSVITTR
+276 GGN
-290 LKDFRGYG
+290 FQ
-298 YIALSAENVKVGNDP
+298 A
-313 ASEESKDLRKAIMTV
+313 TV
-328 IAAYRDEGINSYYG
+328 IGFDG
-342 DTATIINY
+342 TL
-350 PMSNTSWAAPSVT
+350 APSDWLKKYVT
-363 DDGYKIAY
+363 DDAKNFMHYSNTEYDDVFNTAYTTVDDDVKVENYKKAQMILAEDAAAVYIEDPANLVAVSKKFGGYTFYPTAA
-371 STDVD
+371 
-376 GNEIYTSDM
+376 EDM
-385 SGDTKYAAALQAAL
+385 SLLYQ
-399 GYFEAAGYTVEN
+399 VE
-411 GQVTA
+411 Q
-416 APAGAKMEYTVNI
+416 
-429 GASGNG
+429 
-435 DHPSFQVLTNAAAA
+435 
-449 LKTIGFTLT
+449 
-458 VNDLANAS
+458 
-466 DLYSSYQSGV
+466 
-476 AEGWVAAWQSTNDP
+476 
-490 DTYQLYDS
+490 
-498 NGSTNYYKIN
+498 
-508 DSDLD
+508 
-513 ELIEAA
+513 
-519 RQTTDQD
+519 
-526 ARKAMYKEAMEI
+526 
-538 ILDWGVELPV
+538 
-548 YQRSEA
+548 
-554 TIFSSERVDTTTIP
+554 
-568 NDMTPYW
+568 
-575 TYQSEINKIALK
+575 

>member
-90 LVKPTSDGGFIP
+90 LVKPTSDGGFIA

-121 RDGVTFHDGTPVTIE
+121 RDGITFHDGTPVTIE

-258 ISDPSYS
+258 ILKYLTSAQAETLGDDYNIVQGSMNLVHAMYLNSAYEPLSKTEVRQALCYAVDRDAINNFIFGGKSHIIGSHMIPAMSKYYEPEAETVYSYDPEKAKELLADAGYADGFDLEITVPSSYS
-265 LEAANQIATIN
+265 QHVDSAQIIADELSQVGINVTLNQVEWSTWLQDVYK
-276 GGNSDLDGSVITTR
+276 GGN
-290 LKDFRGYG
+290 FQ
-298 YIALSAENVKVGNDP
+298 A
-313 ASEESKDLRKAIMTV
+313 TV
-328 IAAYRDEGINSYYG
+328 IGFDG
-342 DTATIINY
+342 TL
-350 PMSNTSWAAPSVT
+350 APSDWLKKYVT
-363 DDGYKIAY
+363 DDAKNFMHYSNTEYDDVFNTAYTTVDDDVKVENYKKAQMILAEDAAAVYIEDPANLVAVSKKFGGYTFYPTAA
-371 STDVD
+371 
-376 GNEIYTSDM
+376 EDM
-385 SGDTKYAAALQAAL
+385 SLLYQ
-399 GYFEAAGYTVEN
+399 VE
-411 GQVTA
+411 Q
-416 APAGAKMEYTVNI
+416 
-429 GASGNG
+429 
-435 DHPSFQVLTNAAAA
+435 
-449 LKTIGFTLT
+449 
-458 VNDLANAS
+458 
-466 DLYSSYQSGV
+466 
-476 AEGWVAAWQSTNDP
+476 
-490 DTYQLYDS
+490 
-498 NGSTNYYKIN
+498 
-508 DSDLD
+508 
-513 ELIEAA
+513 
-519 RQTTDQD
+519 
-526 ARKAMYKEAMEI
+526 
-538 ILDWGVELPV
+538 
-548 YQRSEA
+548 
-554 TIFSSERVDTTTIP
+554 
-568 NDMTPYW
+568 
-575 TYQSEINKIALK
+575 

>member
-102 AVASDYTISDD
+102 AVASDYIISDD

-121 RDGVTFHDGTPVTIE
+121 RDGITFHDGTPVTIE

-188 IIPKSNEDPAGN
+188 IIPQSNEDPAGN

-258 ISDPSYS
+258 ILKYLTSAQAETLGDDYNIVQGSMNLVHAMYLNSAYEPLSKTEVRQALCYAVDRDAINNFIFGGKSHIIGSHMIPAMSKYYEPEAETVYSYDPEKAKELLADAGYADGFDLEITVPSSYS
-265 LEAANQIATIN
+265 QHVDSAQIIADELSQVGINVTLNQVEWSTWLQDVYK
-276 GGNSDLDGSVITTR
+276 GGN
-290 LKDFRGYG
+290 FQ
-298 YIALSAENVKVGNDP
+298 A
-313 ASEESKDLRKAIMTV
+313 TV
-328 IAAYRDEGINSYYG
+328 IGFDG
-342 DTATIINY
+342 TL
-350 PMSNTSWAAPSVT
+350 APSDWLKKYVT
-363 DDGYKIAY
+363 DDAKNFMHYSNTEYDDVFNTAYTTVDDDVKVENYKKAQMILAEDAAAVY
-371 STDVD
+371 ITFYPTAA
-376 GNEIYTSDM
+376 EDM
-385 SGDTKYAAALQAAL
+385 SLLYQ
-399 GYFEAAGYTVEN
+399 VE
-411 GQVTA
+411 Q
-416 APAGAKMEYTVNI
+416 
-429 GASGNG
+429 
-435 DHPSFQVLTNAAAA
+435 
-449 LKTIGFTLT
+449 
-458 VNDLANAS
+458 
-466 DLYSSYQSGV
+466 
-476 AEGWVAAWQSTNDP
+476 
-490 DTYQLYDS
+490 
-498 NGSTNYYKIN
+498 
-508 DSDLD
+508 
-513 ELIEAA
+513 
-519 RQTTDQD
+519 
-526 ARKAMYKEAMEI
+526 
-538 ILDWGVELPV
+538 
-548 YQRSEA
+548 
-554 TIFSSERVDTTTIP
+554 
-568 NDMTPYW
+568 
-575 TYQSEINKIALK
+575 

>member
-102 AVASDYTISDD
+102 AVASDYIISDD

-121 RDGVTFHDGTPVTIE
+121 RDGITFHDGTPVTIE

-188 IIPKSNEDPAGN
+188 IIPQSNEDPAGN

-208 YVSYTPGQNLELEK
+208 YVSYTPGKNLELEK

-258 ISDPSYS
+258 ILKYLTSAQAETLGDDYNIVQGSMNLVHAMYLNSAYEPLSKTEVRQALCYAVDRDAINNFIFGGKSHIIGSHMIPAMSKYYEPEAETVYSYDPEKAKELLADAGYADGFDLEITVPSSYS
-265 LEAANQIATIN
+265 QHVDSAQIIADELSQVGINVTLNQVEWSTWLQDVYK
-276 GGNSDLDGSVITTR
+276 GGN
-290 LKDFRGYG
+290 FQ
-298 YIALSAENVKVGNDP
+298 A
-313 ASEESKDLRKAIMTV
+313 TV
-328 IAAYRDEGINSYYG
+328 IGFDG
-342 DTATIINY
+342 TL
-350 PMSNTSWAAPSVT
+350 APSDWLKKYVT
-363 DDGYKIAY
+363 DDAKNFMHYSNTEYDDVFNTAYTTVDDDVKVENYKKAQMILAEDAAAVYIEDPANLVAVSKKFGGYTFYPTAA
-371 STDVD
+371 
-376 GNEIYTSDM
+376 EDM
-385 SGDTKYAAALQAAL
+385 SLLYQ
-399 GYFEAAGYTVEN
+399 VE
-411 GQVTA
+411 Q
-416 APAGAKMEYTVNI
+416 
-429 GASGNG
+429 
-435 DHPSFQVLTNAAAA
+435 
-449 LKTIGFTLT
+449 
-458 VNDLANAS
+458 
-466 DLYSSYQSGV
+466 
-476 AEGWVAAWQSTNDP
+476 
-490 DTYQLYDS
+490 
-498 NGSTNYYKIN
+498 
-508 DSDLD
+508 
-513 ELIEAA
+513 
-519 RQTTDQD
+519 
-526 ARKAMYKEAMEI
+526 
-538 ILDWGVELPV
+538 
-548 YQRSEA
+548 
-554 TIFSSERVDTTTIP
+554 
-568 NDMTPYW
+568 
-575 TYQSEINKIALK
+575 

>member
-46 TLSEGTPVPGGSVVY
+46 TLSEGAPVPGGSVVY

-102 AVASDYTISDD
+102 AVASDYIISDD

-121 RDGVTFHDGTPVTIE
+121 RDGITFHDGTPVTIE

-188 IIPKSNEDPAGN
+188 IIPQSNEDPAGN

-258 ISDPSYS
+258 ILKYLTSAQAETLGDDYNIVQGSMNLVHAMYLNSAYEPLSKTEVRQALCYAVDRDAINNFIFGGKSHIIGSHMIPAMSKYYEPEAETVYSYDPEKAKELLADAGYADGFDLEITVPSSYS
-265 LEAANQIATIN
+265 QHVDSAQIIADELSQVGINVTLNQVEWSTWLQDVYK
-276 GGNSDLDGSVITTR
+276 GGN
-290 LKDFRGYG
+290 FQ
-298 YIALSAENVKVGNDP
+298 A
-313 ASEESKDLRKAIMTV
+313 TV
-328 IAAYRDEGINSYYG
+328 IGFDG
-342 DTATIINY
+342 TL
-350 PMSNTSWAAPSVT
+350 APSDWLKKYVT
-363 DDGYKIAY
+363 DDAKNFMHYSNTEYDDVFNTAYTTVDDDVKVENYKKAQMILAEDAAAVYIEDPANLVAVSKKFGGYTFYPTAA
-371 STDVD
+371 
-376 GNEIYTSDM
+376 EDM
-385 SGDTKYAAALQAAL
+385 SLLYQ
-399 GYFEAAGYTVEN
+399 VE
-411 GQVTA
+411 Q
-416 APAGAKMEYTVNI
+416 
-429 GASGNG
+429 
-435 DHPSFQVLTNAAAA
+435 
-449 LKTIGFTLT
+449 
-458 VNDLANAS
+458 
-466 DLYSSYQSGV
+466 
-476 AEGWVAAWQSTNDP
+476 
-490 DTYQLYDS
+490 
-498 NGSTNYYKIN
+498 
-508 DSDLD
+508 
-513 ELIEAA
+513 
-519 RQTTDQD
+519 
-526 ARKAMYKEAMEI
+526 
-538 ILDWGVELPV
+538 
-548 YQRSEA
+548 
-554 TIFSSERVDTTTIP
+554 
-568 NDMTPYW
+568 
-575 TYQSEINKIALK
+575 